1 MTNGPN
7 HLLSIRGNYRGDNY
21 WIDQGITEPNR
32 DDYVFHIEYNH
43 LHHYGL
49 GVTSDYGA
57 IYIGTPIDCMHSPE
71 EEVCL
76 KLNS

>member
-7 HLLSIRGNYRGDNY
+7 HLIAIRGNYRGDKY
-21 WIDQGITEPNR
+21 WTDLGISEPAR
-32 DDYVFHIEYNH
+32 DDYIFHIEYNH

-57 IYIGTPIDCMHSPE
+57 VYIGTPINCMHSSE
-71 EEVCL
+71 EEV
-76 KLNS
+76 

>member
-7 HLLSIRGNYRGDNY
+7 HLIAIRGNYRGDKY
-21 WIDQGITEPNR
+21 WTDLGISEPTR
-32 DDYVFHIEYNH
+32 DDYIFHIEYNH

-57 IYIGTPIDCMHSPE
+57 VYIGTPMNCMHSPE
-71 EEVCL
+71 EEV
-76 KLNS
+76 

>member
-7 HLLSIRGNYRGDNY
+7 HLISIRGNFRGDKY
-21 WIDQGITEPNR
+21 WTDQGISEPTR
-32 DDYVFHIEYNH
+32 DDYIFHIEYNH

-57 IYIGTPIDCMHSPE
+57 
-71 EEVCL
+71 V
-76 KLNS
+76 